1 MPPPGPPGP
10 ASRRLPMVRLITLI
24 PRKSTSTAALL
35 ALLVGLSGVLASAQ
49 LLIFPMAHIAT
60 GRNLWLRV
68 VAAMWLL
75 LMLLS
80 GRSFSGASAAAPV
93 EQVDLPTPSNER
105 QLQDITATYREMQSR
120 FDEKLEMLLA
130 ARQKVN
136 EEINSLASEA
146 AAAPVS
152 VPSVD
157 DLYDAMDGASTKV
170 ADLVRR
176 TKEVNRRVREYN
188 LKSLKDGH
196 STVAPLLQR
205 LNNTL
210 NEETRRRASYR
221 SEIEALKSTADDDE
235 DEILE
240 EETSELQEERQA
252 GDESSSYISIVDLN
266 GLLSE
271 ESLIQPSEVKLVT
284 SLMILANEQMSK
296 TVADIQSMWDK
307 RVSDLPLQFE
317 AELMT
322 LQESAVRKEASG
334 EDGSCLAI
342 PRAVELVQK
351 ALVEHYND
359 GTGAKDYAAY
369 ENGGTIVH
377 ELTSSPYVPPPRNGD
392 EGIAAQKQRMFD
404 EQAEA
409 LYWQQRS
416 LVGDDPGLSSVDVWD
431 IYTSFKF
438 EALRQYLPDDWERL
452 MDSTF
457 GSWDES
463 TPRGMMDAL
472 TPDYVHHALGLANDF
487 NFGSA
492 YGRTASAEAPITI
505 GQSKSG
511 DATGWSAKPMG
522 SCYPLSMQADDDPV
536 LAMLSREMYVGSNDV
551 YDSEDTETSKL
562 ITGPKLTVRLPH
574 AIHIDAVTLE
584 HRSFPAPPNL
594 LQQGLL
600 GGESAP
606 RWVRVV
612 GYPPCDGDTVDDITP
627 GEEDEES
634 CSSLG
639 FDVDRP
645 IDLGTIEYER
655 ITVTGR
661 EDDYGAVNEDDEA
674 TKNSYQRDIKRRRSI
689 QTFVVKGGNKQT
701 LFHEEDGS
709 ENESE
714 TLEGDKISFQM
725 EGPANDDLPPGSCAP
740 PQDDEVEPSCGGDKP
755 GGDSPRHIVE
765 AVSFIIEENWGGE
778 YTCLYRVRV
787 HGEPL

>member
-1 MPPPGPPGP
+1 
-10 ASRRLPMVRLITLI
+10 
-24 PRKSTSTAALL
+24 
-35 ALLVGLSGVLASAQ
+35 
-49 LLIFPMAHIAT
+49 
-60 GRNLWLRV
+60 
-68 VAAMWLL
+68 MWLL
-75 LMLLS
+75 LLLLS
-80 GRSFSGASAAAPV
+80 GRSCVSGASAAAPK
-93 EQVDLPTPSNER
+93 EQVDLPMPSNDQ
-105 QLQDITATYREMQSR
+105 QLQDATATYRELQSR
-120 FDEKLEMLLA
+120 FDEKLEMLIA
-130 ARQKVN
+130 AKGKVTD
-136 EEINSLASEA
+136 EIKSLASEA
-146 AAAPVS
+146 AAAPVG

-157 DLYDAMDGASTKV
+157 DLYDAMDSASTKI

-176 TKEVNRRVREYN
+176 TREVNRRVLEYN
-188 LKSLKDGH
+188 LKSLRDGH

-205 LNNTL
+205 LTVSL
-210 NEETRRRASYR
+210 NEETRRRASYL
-221 SEIEALKSTADDDE
+221 SEIEALNSTVDE
-235 DEILE
+235 DEDDIVE
-240 EETSELQEERQA
+240 EGTSEPQEERQV
-252 GDESSSYISIVDLN
+252 GDGNSSYISIADLN
-266 GLLSE
+266 GLMSE

-284 SLMILANEQMSK
+284 ALMVFANEQVSK
-296 TVADIQSMWDK
+296 TVADIHSMWDE
-307 RVSDLPLQFE
+307 RVSNLPLQFE
-317 AELMT
+317 AEFAT
-322 LQESAVRKEASG
+322 LQESLIREEASG
-334 EDGSCLAI
+334 GEDESCLAV
-342 PRAVELVQK
+342 PRAVELVQQ
-351 ALVEHYND
+351 ALIEHYND
-359 GTGAKDYAAY
+359 GTGAEDYAAY

-416 LVGDDPGLSSVDVWD
+416 LVGDDPGSSSVDLWD

-463 TPRGMMDAL
+463 TPRGMVDAL
-472 TPDYVHHALGLANDF
+472 TPDYLYQFLGLANDP

-511 DATGWSAKPMG
+511 DASGWSSKPMG

-536 LAMLSREMYVGSNDV
+536 LSMLSREMYVGSNDV
-551 YDSEDTETSKL
+551 YDGADTETSKL
-562 ITGPKLTVRLPH
+562 ITGPKLTVRLPYP
-574 AIHIDAVTLE
+574 IYIDAVTLE
-584 HRSFPAPPNL
+584 HRSFPAPPKL

-612 GYPPCDGDTVDDITP
+612 GYPPCGRDTAEYSTT
-627 GEEDEES
+627 GEEDDES

-639 FDVDRP
+639 FDVNRP

-661 EDDYGAVNEDDEA
+661 GDDYGAVDKDDEE
-674 TKNSYQRDIKRRRSI
+674 TKYSDQRGIKRRRSI
-689 QTFVVKGGNKQT
+689 QTFVVKGGNEQT
-701 LFHEEDGS
+701 PFYEKSES
-709 ENESE
+709 ENESK
-714 TLEGDKISFQM
+714 TINSDRISFQT
-725 EGPANDDLPPGSCAP
+725 EDPAEDDDLPPGSCAP
-740 PQDDEVEPSCGGDKP
+740 PKDDEVEPSCGGDKP
-755 GGDSPRHIVE
+755 SGDSPRHIVE
-765 AVSFIIEENWGGE
+765 AVSFIIEENWGGA